1 MRVAALFRAAEL
13 VPWRV
18 GVCAG
23 GLALVAFLV
32 PLHRLWAAE
41 LLLVPL
47 LLVLPGVILLR
58 ALRVPGDAIAASPA
72 YVPCASLIVLLGSG
86 LAVDLIGP
94 PLGVA
99 APIRAGPL
107 LVGLEVVCLAL
118 LAVSLNA
125 PQEVAIPWRSV
136 SQLAR
141 LAWPLIIPVVAAAG
155 ALRLNSGHDAGAA
168 VVAVLACVAVLGTAF
183 VLSSR
188 LGDSLLAVV
197 LYAVCLAMM
206 WSFSL
211 RGALVPGFDIAS
223 EYHDLH
229 QTVLAG
235 IWHPA
240 HPRDTYGAMLS
251 VTVLPAELHFL
262 SGLPDWLVFGAV
274 YPAIAALLPVAV
286 FGLARRILPRRW
298 ALAAGIFVIVQ
309 AFGELPDVA
318 RQEIAMVLFAA
329 LLAAM
334 LDTRTP
340 RRSQWALV
348 GLLGLALAV
357 SHYTTTYLAVALIG
371 FVLPLQWAASWFRAI
386 PRVTGSFV
394 VAFGAAFAGAILWYG
409 PVTHINS
416 GLGPLAQTIQ
426 AQGFEVLPGLS
437 HGQSLFG
444 AYLQGNTPSPM
455 SAARYAELVH
465 RFYASHLHF
474 IRPLPDAGRS
484 RYALHDSPPATGPVR
499 WPAAASGLSLVWLI
513 VQQLENLLGALGALL
528 MVLWRKASAS
538 TRQVGLLGLVAVL
551 WLAMIKLSGTLA
563 NFYNWDRALLQGFV
577 VLAITL
583 CWCLWRLASRPAWH
597 RAIMLTAAAA
607 LGVIFIC
614 ASGLANVVLGGGTL
628 GGGTPLNLA
637 NGGEDFDRYYV
648 TAPELATARW
658 LDRAVRPRQLVYA
671 DRYAQVRLFAET
683 GKSLSLIGDV
693 TPLTLNERAWVY
705 ADRTNVI
712 DRSARALFDNSTVN
726 YVFPAGFLRANYD
739 LVYTNGSSEVYHR

>member
-1 MRVAALFRAAEL
+1 MAAVLRRAEL
-13 VPWRV
+13 LPWHV
-18 GVCAG
+18 GVCAA
-23 GLALVAFLV
+23 ALVLIALLV
-32 PLHRLWAAE
+32 PLHRLWAAQ

-58 ALRVPGDAIAASPA
+58 ALRVPGQAIAAFPV
-72 YVPCASLIVLLGSG
+72 YVPCASLIVLLGAG
-86 LAVDLIGP
+86 LVVDLIGP
-94 PLGVA
+94 LVGVA

-107 LVGLEVVCLAL
+107 LAGVEIACLSL
-118 LAVSLNA
+118 LAVSLSA
-125 PQEVAIPWRSV
+125 PRNVAIPWRSV
-136 SQLAR
+136 SRSAR
-141 LAWPLIIPVVAAAG
+141 LAWPLILPVAAAAG
-155 ALRLNSGHDAGAA
+155 ALRLNSGHGDGAA
-168 VVAVLACVAVLGTAF
+168 VIAVLACVAVLSTAL
-183 VLSSR
+183 VMSTR
-188 LGDSLLAVV
+188 LDDSLLAVV
-197 LYAVCLAMM
+197 LYAAGLAMM

-211 RGALVPGFDIAS
+211 RGVLVSGFDIAS

-235 IWHPA
+235 VWHPA

-262 SGLPDWLVFGAV
+262 SGVPDWLVFGLV

-286 FGLARRILPRRW
+286 FGLARRILPGRW
-298 ALAAGIFVIVQ
+298 ALAAGIFVLVQ

-334 LDTRTP
+334 LDTRIP
-340 RRSQWALV
+340 RRSHWALV
-348 GLLGLALAV
+348 ALLGLALAV
-357 SHYTTTYLAVALIG
+357 SHYTTSYLAIALIG
-371 FVLPLQWAASWFRAI
+371 FVLPLQWVVSRFRAI
-386 PRVTGSFV
+386 PRVTGAFV
-394 VAFGAAFAGAILWYG
+394 VAFGAVFAGTILWYG

-416 GLGPLAQTIQ
+416 GLGPLAGTIQ
-426 AQGFEVLPGLS
+426 AQGFDVLPGLS

-455 SAARYAELVH
+455 SAGRYGELVH
-465 RFYASHLHF
+465 RFYASHVRF
-474 IRPLPDAGRS
+474 VTPLPDAGLP
-484 RYALHDSPPATGPVR
+484 RYALHNSPSATGPAK
-499 WPAAASGLSLVWLI
+499 WPAASSALSVVWLI
-513 VQQLENLLGALGALL
+513 VQQLENLLGAVGALL
-528 MVLWRKASAS
+528 MVLWRKAPAI
-538 TRQVGLLGLVAVL
+538 TRQVGLLGLVSVVL
-551 WLAMIKLSGTLA
+551 LAMIKLSGTLA

-583 CWCLWRLASRPAWH
+583 CWCLGRVASRPKWH
-597 RAIMLTAAAA
+597 RASILATAAA

-614 ASGLANVVLGGGTL
+614 ASGLANVALGGGTL

-658 LDRAVRPRQLVYA
+658 LSGAVRPRQLVYA
-671 DRYAQVRLFAET
+671 DRYAQLRLFALT
-683 GKSLSLIGDV
+683 GRSLSLIGDV
-693 TPLTLNERAWVY
+693 TPLTLNEHAWVY

-712 DRSARALFDNSTVN
+712 DRSARALFGNSTVN
-726 YVFPAGFLRANYD
+726 YVFPAGFLHANYD